1 MFAQSEDAKKRKK
14 KLRYRCLP
22 GLQPGH
28 LLLNIMAKKPRTTRF
43 LDAAIA
49 AAEEF
54 ASLSEHS
61 FFDQD
66 SGGNNEKKDQEY
78 GNNECRKKLKRKR
91 QHLTKEEEIL
101 QFFKKSKLLAISE
114 KDLRCIQKL
123 LKEGMRKFKLPQNP
137 AVVPDNF
144 SVPESEAGKYYAELN
159 IDEVPRCRGIS
170 CIESRCDRIDD
181 FEKTNHPDMF
191 RTAIDVFVWRIR
203 KWGGFRRKVLTK
215 FPSKEVLTIRDKKVR
230 KLIVLCHSELHSV
243 RVPPGVTKICCGAFR
258 CCDWLQKVVLPE
270 SIETIASIA
279 FEWCILLKSIN
290 IPSGTTEIGSGAF
303 AGNLS
308 LRSIVVPPSVTTL
321 GSRVFQLC
329 MSLTHVSLPASLE
342 SIPDGAFRYCV
353 KLTHLHLPDSVTH
366 IGAHSFAHCVS
377 LPKLQLPK
385 KLQNVSDYAFQGCV
399 KVSEFKLPYP
409 KYGKVQFGKDVF
421 FECHSLKT
429 VVQLPAAKWV
439 FVVWALGESRNRNNW
454 RLTTLKNS
462 KNLLIL
468 ISCFAVEKHQFKV
481 DPYVLSSPYNVP
493 RRQVITPL
501 VPIVIP

>member
-1 MFAQSEDAKKRKK
+1 MPNQRTRKKREK

-49 AAEEF
+49 AAEKF

-66 SGGNNEKKDQEY
+66 SGSNNEKKDQEY

-101 QFFKKSKLLAISE
+101 QFFKKSKVLAISE
-114 KDLRCIQKL
+114 KDLRYIQKL

-159 IDEVPRCRGIS
+159 IDESPRCRGIS
-170 CIESRCDRIDD
+170 YIDGDCDKIDD

-191 RTAIDVFVWRIR
+191 RKVIDVFVWQIR
-203 KWGGFRRKVLTK
+203 KWSGFRRKVLSK
-215 FPSKEVLTIRDKKVR
+215 FPSEDVLKTSDKKVW
-230 KLIVLCHSELHSV
+230 KLMVHHSELHSV

-258 CCDWLQKVVLPE
+258 RCDRLQKVVLPE
-270 SIETIASIA
+270 NIETIASLA

-290 IPSGTTEIGSGAF
+290 IPSGTTEIGSEAF

-321 GSRVFQLC
+321 GSRAFQLC

-353 KLTHLHLPDSVTH
+353 KLTHLHLPDSLTH

-377 LPKLQLPK
+377 LPKLQLPN
-385 KLQNVSDYAFQGCV
+385 KLTNVSDYAFQGCV

-439 FVVWALGESRNRNNW
+439 FVVWALGKSRNRNNW
-454 RLTTLKNS
+454 QLTTLKNS

-468 ISCFAVEKHQFKV
+468 ISCFTVEKHQFKV
-481 DPYVLSSPYNVP
+481 DTYVLSSPYNVP
-493 RRQVITPL
+493 RRLVMTPL

>member
-1 MFAQSEDAKKRKK
+1 
-14 KLRYRCLP
+14 
-22 GLQPGH
+22 
-28 LLLNIMAKKPRTTRF
+28 MANTPQTTRF
-43 LDAAIA
+43 LKAAMK
-49 AAEEF
+49 AAEKF
-54 ASLSEHS
+54 VLLNEH
-61 FFDQD
+61 
-66 SGGNNEKKDQEY
+66 
-78 GNNECRKKLKRKR
+78 ECRKKLKRKR
-91 QHLTKEEEIL
+91 QNLTKQETVL
-101 QFFKKSKLLAISE
+101 QFSKKSKSFANLE
-114 KDLRCIQKL
+114 KRLPFIPKAL
-123 LKEGMRKFKLPQNP
+123 HESMRKMKLPLNP

-377 LPKLQLPK
+377 LPKIQLPN
-385 KLQNVSDYAFQGCV
+385 KLKNVSDYAFQGCV